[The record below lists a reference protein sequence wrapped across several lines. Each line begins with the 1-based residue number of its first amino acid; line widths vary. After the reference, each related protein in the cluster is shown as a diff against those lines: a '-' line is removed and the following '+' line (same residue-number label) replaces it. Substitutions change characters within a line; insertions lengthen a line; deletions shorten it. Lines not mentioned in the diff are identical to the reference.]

1 MSNILNI
8 VSTKIKENEIIL
20 ESGLILAVESSLAV
34 IVISSMFNVYLS
46 MIS

>member
-34 IVISSMFNVYLS
+34 IVISSMFNIYLS